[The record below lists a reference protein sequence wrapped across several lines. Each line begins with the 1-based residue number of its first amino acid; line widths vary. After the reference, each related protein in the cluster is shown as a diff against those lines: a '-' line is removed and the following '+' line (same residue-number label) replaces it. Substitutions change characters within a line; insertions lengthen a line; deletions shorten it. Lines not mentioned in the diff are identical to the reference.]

1 MGPLATLRVVEFA
14 GIGPGPFCA
23 MLLADL
29 GADVV
34 RIERPV
40 GSASLTLAPELDL
53 LNRNKRSVSLD
64 LKSASGVETA
74 LALVERADALIE
86 GFRPGVMER
95 LGLGPDVC
103 LARNPRLV
111 YGRMTGWGQEG
122 PLAPRAG
129 HDINYVA
136 LSGALQA
143 IGPREGPPAIP
154 LNLVGDFGG
163 GSLYL
168 AVGILAA
175 LFETRHSGIGQVV
188 DAAIVDG
195 VASLATA
202 FFGLIHGGLWRE
214 RRQSNVLDGGCPWYG
229 VYETADGAWVAIGPI
244 EPQFFA
250 EFVGRLELGE
260 DVPGQWEFARW
271 RELRERIAA
280 RFRTRT
286 RAEWEAAFAD
296 TDACFAPVL
305 TWREAMEHPHVR
317 ARGGFE
323 TLDGIT
329 QPVPAPRF
337 SRTPAVLRHGP
348 HAPGADTGDV
358 LREWGVTSHESG

>member
-1 MGPLATLRVVEFA
+1 MGPLSSLRVVEFA

-34 RIERPV
+34 RLERPR
-40 GSASLTLAPELDL
+40 GGGGLALAPELDL

-64 LKSASGVETA
+64 LKTTAGVETA
-74 LALVERADALIE
+74 LALVDRADALVE
-86 GFRPGVMER
+86 GYRPGVMER

-103 LARNPRLV
+103 LARNRRLV
-111 YGRMTGWGQEG
+111 YGRMTGWGQDG

-129 HDINYVA
+129 HDVTYIA
-136 LSGALQA
+136 LSGALHA
-143 IGPREGPPAIP
+143 VGARGGPPTIP

-175 LFETRHSGIGQVV
+175 VVEAQRSGQGQVV

-195 VASLATA
+195 VMSLATP
-202 FFGLIHGGLWRE
+202 FFGLLHGGLWRE
-214 RRQSNVLDGGCPWYG
+214 RRGSNMLDGGCPWYD
-229 VYETADGAWVAIGPI
+229 VYETADGAWAAIGPI

-250 EFVGRLELGE
+250 EFVARLDLGD

-271 RELRERIAA
+271 RELRDRIAA
-280 RFRTRT
+280 RFLPRT
-286 RAEWEAAFAD
+286 RAEWEALFAE
-296 TDACFAPVL
+296 TDACVAPVL
-305 TWREAMEHPHVR
+305 TWREAMAHPHLQ
-317 ARGGFE
+317 ARGAFE
-323 TLDGIT
+323 TVDGIP

-337 SRTPAVLRHGP
+337 SRTPGTLRHGP
-348 HAPGADTGDV
+348 HAPGADTEEV
-358 LREWGVTSHESG
+358 LRDWGVA